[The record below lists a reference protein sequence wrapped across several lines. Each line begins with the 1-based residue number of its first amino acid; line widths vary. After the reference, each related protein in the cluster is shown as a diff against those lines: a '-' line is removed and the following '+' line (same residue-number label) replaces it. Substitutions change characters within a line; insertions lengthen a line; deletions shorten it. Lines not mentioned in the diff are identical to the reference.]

1 LVVSIVQGKDAAA
14 MLAALCP
21 HFNIVVATRSPSE
34 RSLAPEALAA
44 LVPPDGTRVVE
55 VIADPGL
62 ALTRAR
68 ALVAPDGLVV
78 VAGSIFLVGALR
90 ARLLREPVDVIAGSD
105 PMP

>member
-1 LVVSIVQGKDAAA
+1 
-14 MLAALCP
+14 LATLCP
-21 HFNIVVATRSPSE
+21 HFDCIVATRSPSE

-44 LVPPDGTRVVE
+44 LVPRDGGRMVE
-55 VIADPGL
+55 VVADPGL

-68 ALVAPDGLVV
+68 DLVAPDGLVV

-90 ARLLREPVDVIAGSD
+90 AQLLNEPVDAIAGSD